1 VLSDKLKDAC
11 GFPVES
17 ESQVFCLE
25 LGLTKVESGE
35 GTQPKLRDGSKRP
48 SVLLRTKDWALDLD
62 NRKVVTNNRAHDLTP
77 RLCRLLEV
85 FMRNPERVLSR
96 KFLMRKVWETDYLG
110 DTRTLEVHICWLR
123 KKIEEDPHHPCYLRT
138 VRGVGYRFS
147 LSK

>member
-1 VLSDKLKDAC
+1 
-11 GFPVES
+11 
-17 ESQVFCLE
+17 
-25 LGLTKVESGE
+25 LTKVGSGE
-35 GTQPKLRDGSKRP
+35 KRQRKLGARSKRLP
-48 SVLLRTKDWALDLD
+48 VFLRIEDWTLNLDSRQIITS
-62 NRKVVTNNRAHDLTP
+62 NGAQTLTP

-85 FMRNPERVLSR
+85 FMRNPERVLTR
-96 KFLMRKVWETDYLG
+96 KFLMKKVWETDYFG